1 MRTAGEKGTAHLRTL
16 CHSDAANKRKP
27 GLRPWLLFVMGS
39 LRPVLSSGCPHPIGS
54 GPASIHNILCLTKKT
69 AAFFTKFSL
78 RLPLSPV
85 ESCAIMSLISEI
97 CEEKSPMI
105 TDSLKLSQ
113 NDVRKLLSA
122 ASPDAALLY
131 IYLQCGNRQE
141 DAEADLHLNAS
152 RLSCAG
158 ATLRQL
164 GLAPED
170 RPCRIAPGERPSYS
184 ERDVLEA
191 MDTDASFR
199 SLYGEVQRLLGRSL
213 NTEELKIL
221 LGFVR
226 YLGLPSDVI
235 SVLVCYCKDR
245 ARQRGS
251 LRNPSLRTIEKEAY
265 AWAERG
271 IDTVEEAAAFI
282 QAQNVRNS
290 RLHRLM
296 NILQIHGRSL
306 TAAEERY
313 AQSWLDMGADEEMIS
328 MAYER
333 TCLNTGGLNW
343 AYMNKILQRWNEQG
357 FRTAEEV
364 RSGDRKVSVPKGASG
379 QLGEAE
385 LEAIQRV
392 LREG

>member
-1 MRTAGEKGTAHLRTL
+1 
-16 CHSDAANKRKP
+16 
-27 GLRPWLLFVMGS
+27 
-39 LRPVLSSGCPHPIGS
+39 
-54 GPASIHNILCLTKKT
+54 
-69 AAFFTKFSL
+69 
-78 RLPLSPV
+78 
-85 ESCAIMSLISEI
+85 
-97 CEEKSPMI
+97 MI
-105 TDSLKLSQ
+105 TESLKLSQ

-131 IYLQCGNRQE
+131 IYLKSGNRPQ
-141 DAEADLHLNAS
+141 DAETDLNLNSS

-164 GLAPED
+164 GLIADE
-170 RPCRIAPGERPSYS
+170 RPSQIAPGERPSYS
-184 ERDVLEA
+184 EKDVLTA
-191 MDTDASFR
+191 MDTDSSFR

-226 YLGLPSDVI
+226 YLGLPADVI

-265 AWAERG
+265 AWAEQG

-313 AQSWLDMGADEEMIS
+313 AQSWLDMGMEEELIS

-364 RSGDRKVSVPKGASG
+364 RNGDRKSSVPSGASG
-379 QLGEAE
+379 QLGQAE

>member
-1 MRTAGEKGTAHLRTL
+1 MVTESLQIPQE
-16 CHSDAANKRKP
+16 DA
-27 GLRPWLLFVMGS
+27 
-39 LRPVLSSGCPHPIGS
+39 
-54 GPASIHNILCLTKKT
+54 
-69 AAFFTKFSL
+69 
-78 RLPLSPV
+78 
-85 ESCAIMSLISEI
+85 
-97 CEEKSPMI
+97 
-105 TDSLKLSQ
+105 
-113 NDVRKLLSA
+113 RKLLGA
-122 ASPDAALLY
+122 TSPDAALLY
-131 IYLQCGNRQE
+131 IFLHTGNDPRTAGTE
-141 DAEADLHLNAS
+141 LKMSDT

-164 GLAPED
+164 GLWPEEKKIL
-170 RPCRIAPGERPSYS
+170 IAPGERPAYS
-184 ERDVLEA
+184 EKDVLGA
-191 MDTDASFR
+191 MEQDESFR
-199 SLYGEVQRLLGRSL
+199 SLYGEVQRQLGRSL

-226 YLGLPSDVI
+226 YLGLPADVI

-265 AWAERG
+265 AWAEQG

-313 AQSWLDMGADEEMIS
+313 AQSWLDMGMEEELIS

-364 RSGDRKVSVPKGASG
+364 RNGDRKNSVPSGASG
-379 QLGEAE
+379 QLGQAE

>member
-1 MRTAGEKGTAHLRTL
+1 M
-16 CHSDAANKRKP
+16 
-27 GLRPWLLFVMGS
+27 
-39 LRPVLSSGCPHPIGS
+39 
-54 GPASIHNILCLTKKT
+54 
-69 AAFFTKFSL
+69 
-78 RLPLSPV
+78 
-85 ESCAIMSLISEI
+85 ISEAVTLNQ
-97 CEEKSPMI
+97 S
-105 TDSLKLSQ
+105 
-113 NDVRKLLSA
+113 DVRKLLGA
-122 ASPDAALLY
+122 ASPDGALLY
-131 IYLQCGNRQE
+131 LYVQAGN
-141 DAEADLHLNAS
+141 DPAGAERDLNMTPS
-152 RLSCAG
+152 RVSCAG

-164 GLAPED
+164 GLWPEE
-170 RPCRIAPGERPSYS
+170 RPNAIAPGERPNYS
-184 ERDVLEA
+184 ETDVLTA
-191 MDTDASFR
+191 MDTDNSFR
-199 SLYGEVQRLLGRSL
+199 GLYGEVQRLLGRSL

-226 YLGLPSDVI
+226 YLGLPAEVI
-235 SVLVCYCKDR
+235 CVLICYCKDR

-265 AWAERG
+265 AWAEQG
-271 IDTVEEAAAFI
+271 IDTVEDAAAFI
-282 QAQNVRNS
+282 QSQNVRTS
-290 RLHRLM
+290 RLQQLM
-296 NILQIHGRSL
+296 RILQIRGRGL

>member
-1 MRTAGEKGTAHLRTL
+1 
-16 CHSDAANKRKP
+16 
-27 GLRPWLLFVMGS
+27 
-39 LRPVLSSGCPHPIGS
+39 
-54 GPASIHNILCLTKKT
+54 
-69 AAFFTKFSL
+69 
-78 RLPLSPV
+78 
-85 ESCAIMSLISEI
+85 
-97 CEEKSPMI
+97 MI
-105 TDSLKLSQ
+105 TESVKIPQS
-113 NDVRKLLSA
+113 DVRRILSA
-122 ASPDAALLY
+122 ANPDAALLY
-131 IYLQCGNRQE
+131 IYIHSGNSPEHAGQE
-141 DAEADLHLNAS
+141 LNLNPS
-152 RLSCAG
+152 RMSCAA

-164 GLAPED
+164 GLWPEE
-170 RPCRIAPGERPSYS
+170 RTSHIAPGERPSYS
-184 ERDVLEA
+184 EKDVLEA
-191 MDTDASFR
+191 MDTDTSFR
-199 SLYGEVQRLLGRSL
+199 GLYGEIQRLLGRSL

-221 LGFVR
+221 LGFTR
-226 YLGLPSDVI
+226 YLGLPADVI

-290 RLHRLM
+290 RLYRLM
-296 NILQIHGRSL
+296 NLLQIRGRSL

-313 AQSWLDMGADEEMIS
+313 AQSWLDMGFDEETMG

-343 AYMNKILQRWNEQG
+343 AYMNKILQRWHEQG
-357 FRTAEEV
+357 FHTAEDV
-364 RSGDRKVSVPKGASG
+364 RSGDRKTPPQGASG
-379 QLGEAE
+379 QLGDAE

>member
-1 MRTAGEKGTAHLRTL
+1 
-16 CHSDAANKRKP
+16 
-27 GLRPWLLFVMGS
+27 
-39 LRPVLSSGCPHPIGS
+39 
-54 GPASIHNILCLTKKT
+54 
-69 AAFFTKFSL
+69 
-78 RLPLSPV
+78 
-85 ESCAIMSLISEI
+85 
-97 CEEKSPMI
+97 MI
-105 TDSLKLSQ
+105 TEAVKLNQS
-113 NDVRKLLSA
+113 DVRKLLAA

-131 IYLQCGNRQE
+131 IYVSAGNRPESAEE
-141 DAEADLHLNAS
+141 DLNLSAP

-164 GLAPED
+164 GLWPEEKVS
-170 RPCRIAPGERPSYS
+170 RIAPGERPSYS
-184 ERDVLEA
+184 ESDVLQA
-191 MDTDASFR
+191 MDTDTSFR
-199 SLYGEVQRLLGRSL
+199 GLYGEVQRLLGRSL

-226 YLGLPSDVI
+226 YLGMPAEVI
-235 SVLVCYCKDR
+235 SVLICYCKDR
-245 ARQRGS
+245 ARQKGS

-265 AWAERG
+265 AWSERG

-290 RLHRLM
+290 RLHKLM
-296 NILQIHGRSL
+296 TLLQIRGRSL

-313 AQSWLDMGADEEMIS
+313 AQSWMDMGFADEVIS

-343 AYMNKILQRWNEQG
+343 AYMNKILQRWHEQG
-357 FRTAEEV
+357 LHTAEEV
-364 RSGDRKVSVPKGASG
+364 QSGDRKPTVPKGASG
-379 QLGEAE
+379 ELGAAE